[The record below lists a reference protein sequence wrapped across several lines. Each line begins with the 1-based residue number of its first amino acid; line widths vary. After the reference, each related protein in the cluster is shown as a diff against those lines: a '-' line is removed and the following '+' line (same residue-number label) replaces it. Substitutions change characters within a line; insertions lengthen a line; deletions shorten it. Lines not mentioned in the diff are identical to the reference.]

1 MMALTIEVSTL
12 REHLD
17 VFFQHHHE
25 EAFLLHTDVG
35 AWGLLKDIKKRED
48 LLNGYADIL
57 SLTSSGR
64 TLLFPAFNYDYSRS
78 RKYDV
83 LNDKCQVGVLNE
95 FVRLQNP
102 KQRTKTPI
110 FNLIELPGK
119 TFHFSPD
126 QNPFGQKSVWNSF
139 CERDG
144 RVCFMG
150 AGFHSNTFVHH
161 IEEIKDIG
169 YRYLKPM
176 PGVVV
181 YESIIEPVDFFFRV
195 RPRLNGVVVYDW
207 ERLETDLLKNGLLDQ
222 NPLGI
227 GKILSFNAKDTSVF
241 WLGQLEKDELYFL
254 TKSSKA
260 EILDLR
266 RSKPYPF
273 RFEDFEPEAAGQS

>member
-1 MMALTIEVSTL
+1 MALTIEISIL
-12 REHLD
+12 RKHLD
-17 VFFQHHHE
+17 SFFQQHPE

-48 LLNGYADIL
+48 LLNKYSEIL
-57 SLTSSGR
+57 YLTSFGR
-64 TLLFPAFNYDYSRS
+64 TLLFPVFNYDYGQS

-110 FNLIELPGK
+110 FNFIEVPGR

-126 QNPFGQKSVWNSF
+126 ENPFGQKSIWNSF

-150 AGFHSNTFVHH
+150 AGFHSNTFIHH
-161 IEEIKDIG
+161 IEEIMDIG

-176 PGVVV
+176 PGVVAC
-181 YESIIEPVDFFFRV
+181 ESVLEHVDFFFRV
-195 RPRLNGVVVYDW
+195 RPRQNGVVDYDW

-222 NPLGI
+222 QSLGI
-227 GKILSFNAKDTSVF
+227 GEILSFNAKDVLAF
-241 WLGQLEKDELYFL
+241 WLDQLEKDEFYFL
-254 TKSSKA
+254 TETSKAKISELRSSKA
-260 EILDLR
+260 
-266 RSKPYPF
+266 YPF
-273 RFEDFEPEAAGQS
+273 RFEDFELELAGQS